1 MKTSLKL
8 QEVAEVLAALDLKSS
23 ISEAIDVLK
32 DKMVDLEELPLAV
45 VYALPIADGSVLRRE
60 TQTFCPSQPFFAIRL
75 GQYCLD
81 ISTNWKIGWEKV
93 LEERRKDKDAPMWQ
107 LPPLT
112 LLTHLSK
119 RVEEVNTVLEK
130 FGRHPLHRGWYRSKD
145 KNENGETMVFNI
157 ITGQAIPESEAKR
170 YDICVRLCYFCEKLI
185 KKKD

>member
-75 GQYCLD
+75 GQYCL
-81 ISTNWKIGWEKV
+81 IYPQTGKSAGKRCWKNGAKIKMLRCGSCAF
-93 LEERRKDKDAPMWQ
+93 DASDSSQ
-107 LPPLT
+107 Q
-112 LLTHLSK
+112 
-119 RVEEVNTVLEK
+119 E
-130 FGRHPLHRGWYRSKD
+130 GRG
-145 KNENGETMVFNI
+145 
-157 ITGQAIPESEAKR
+157 GQHGS
-170 YDICVRLCYFCEKLI
+170 
-185 KKKD
+185 